1 VIFVL
6 FWILLIVGI
15 VAAFVMFRRRNRT

>member
-1 VIFVL
+1 VIFIL
-6 FWILLIVGI
+6 FWILLIVGV